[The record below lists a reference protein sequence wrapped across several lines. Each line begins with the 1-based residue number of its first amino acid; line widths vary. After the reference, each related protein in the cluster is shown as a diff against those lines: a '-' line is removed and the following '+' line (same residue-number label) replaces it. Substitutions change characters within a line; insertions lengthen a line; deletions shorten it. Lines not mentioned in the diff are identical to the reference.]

1 MRKILTYSVESL
13 TEQALGE
20 ATSEIAAVVERLNA
34 TERVRIEI
42 VEEAAEDVLRVGN
55 LRISQREEQI
65 LQRLMVGD
73 SNKVIAAK
81 IGITEATVK
90 VHLKSLLRKIG
101 ATNRTQA
108 AIWAMNNGVEKA
120 AA

>member
-1 MRKILTYSVESL
+1 MHKNVTYSIESL
-13 TEQALGE
+13 TEE
-20 ATSEIAAVVERLNA
+20 AMDEAAREIAAVVDRLNA
-34 TERVRIEI
+34 TGRVRISI
-42 VEEAAEDVLRVGN
+42 TSGTTQDSLRVGN
-55 LRISQREEQI
+55 HSISPRELQL

-73 SNKVIAAK
+73 SNKVIAHK